1 MMPPFGS
8 HGLLDDKQIDNIID
22 FLYTL

>member
-1 MMPPFGS
+1 MPPFGS
-8 HGLLDDKQIDNIID
+8 FELLNDKQIDNIID